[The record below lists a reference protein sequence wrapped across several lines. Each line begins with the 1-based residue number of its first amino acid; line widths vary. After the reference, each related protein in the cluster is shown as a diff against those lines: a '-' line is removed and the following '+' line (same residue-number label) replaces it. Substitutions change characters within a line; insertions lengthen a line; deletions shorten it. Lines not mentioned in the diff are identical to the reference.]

1 MKNIQNG
8 YKTWELRQ
16 QTQLKGRL
24 EMKTQSYIVL
34 IIVLLTLSV
43 IPFQNVHELTP
54 FGGEVDL
61 IGSERSP
68 NLDLNSTS
76 SNQKRVGI
84 SRYMMD
90 VVLDTLKTH
99 SLSCHYSLKY
109 TNTENVPLTE
119 LFFHL
124 YPNAFQDV
132 SGLYPN
138 ISKDEGGALV
148 IDSVTDHKGNLF
160 STELLNKT
168 NLRLDLAMPLQP
180 KESLEIRMEFE
191 VKIPHIPNRFGYWQ
205 NDSMTTH
212 NLGNWYPI
220 VAVFEKIGWHTKPY
234 AYSGESFYSEI
245 ADYQVN
251 ITVPTSEVV
260 AATGVLLSKV
270 HGGDG
275 TTTWCWEAEFVRDFV
290 FSVSPDF
297 QVRSKPAQNTTI
309 SSYYVTF
316 DSERGE
322 RALEIAETS
331 LELFSQLYGPYP
343 YTTFSIVENP
353 TPNGGGMEYPT
364 FVLMGS
370 GLYRRA
376 SIITFE
382 AILVHEIAHQWFPF
396 LIGSNSFAE
405 PFADEAFATF
415 SEKIYWEFVYGPEA
429 GEAAWQSNQNR
440 YLSYLQQTGVDEIV
454 YQNMTY
460 WDRNAAYSPIVYSK
474 GALIIRMLQFV
485 VGNTTFFRAMQTYYD
500 RFLHTNAKIRDL
512 ITVFEE
518 ISGTDLDWFFMEWLF
533 RKGLPKYELESAEVE
548 RVGTEYELTISVHQ
562 QTCCN
567 ETHVFQ
573 MPVPF
578 QIQYEQHLETR
589 TAWVNFTKQEIRF
602 TTGEKPVLVELDRQ
616 KVILRINIDQSLSK
630 EVKESKRLQ
639 EILLGLPTVLI
650 GASLIVLGS
659 IVLLRKR
666 QRTNPKSFED

>member
-1 MKNIQNG
+1 
-8 YKTWELRQ
+8 
-16 QTQLKGRL
+16 
-24 EMKTQSYIVL
+24 MKTQSYVVL
-34 IIVLLTLSV
+34 LIVLLTLSV
-43 IPFQNVHELTP
+43 IPFQNVHELTL
-54 FGGEVDL
+54 FGGEVNT
-61 IGSERSP
+61 IESERSP
-68 NLDLNSTS
+68 NLVLNPTS
-76 SNQKRVGI
+76 SNQERVGI

-132 SGLYPN
+132 TGLYPN
-138 ISKDEGGALV
+138 VTKDEGGALM
-148 IDSVTDHKGNLF
+148 INSVTDHEGNLF
-160 STELLNKT
+160 MTELLNQT

-180 KESLEIRMEFE
+180 EESLEIRMEFD

-205 NDSMTTH
+205 NDNMTTH

-220 VAVFEKIGWHTKPY
+220 VAVFEEIGWHTKPY

-270 HGGDG
+270 PRGDG
-275 TTTWCWEAEFVRDFV
+275 TTTWCWEAVFVRDFV

-297 QVRSKPAQNTTI
+297 QVRSKPAQGTTI
-309 SSYYVTF
+309 SSYYVAI

-331 LELFSQLYGPYP
+331 LKLFSQLYGPYP

-364 FVLMGS
+364 LVLMGS

-376 SIITFE
+376 SAITFE
-382 AILVHEIAHQWFPF
+382 VVLVHEIAHQWFPF

-415 SEKIYWEFVYGPEA
+415 SEKTYWEFVYGPEA
-429 GEAAWQSNQNR
+429 GEAAWQNTQNH
-440 YLSYLQQTGVDEIV
+440 YFSFLQQTGVDEIV

-474 GALIIRMLQFV
+474 GALIIRMLRFV
-485 VGNTTFFRAMQTYYD
+485 VGNTTFFRAMQAYYE

-518 ISGTDLDWFFMEWLF
+518 VSGTDLDWFFMEWLF

-548 RVGTEYELTISVHQ
+548 QVGTEYELTISVHQ

-567 ETHVFQ
+567 ETHGFQ
-573 MPVPF
+573 MPIPF

-589 TAWVNFTKQEIRF
+589 NAWVNLTKQEIRF
-602 TTGEKPVLVELDRQ
+602 TTGEKPVLVELDRK

-630 EVKESKRLQ
+630 EVKEPKRLQ

-650 GASLIVLGS
+650 GVALLGLVS
-659 IVLLRKR
+659 VVLLRKWR
-666 QRTNPKSFED
+666 RKNPKNPGD

>member
-1 MKNIQNG
+1 MINHG
-8 YKTWELRQ
+8 
-16 QTQLKGRL
+16 
-24 EMKTQSYIVL
+24 
-34 IIVLLTLSV
+34 
-43 IPFQNVHELTP
+43 
-54 FGGEVDL
+54 
-61 IGSERSP
+61 RSP
-68 NLDLNSTS
+68 NPNLHPIS
-76 SNQKRVGI
+76 SNQERVGI
-84 SRYMMD
+84 SRYRMD
-90 VVLDTLKTH
+90 VELDTLRTH
-99 SLSCHYSLKY
+99 SLSCHYSLEY

-138 ISKDEGGALV
+138 ASQDEGGALM
-148 IDSVTDHKGNLF
+148 INSVTDKEGNLF
-160 STELLNKT
+160 MTELLNQT
-168 NLRLDLAMPLQP
+168 NLRLVLAKPLQP
-180 KESLEIRMEFE
+180 WDSLEIRMEFD
-191 VKIPHIPNRFGYWQ
+191 VKIPHIPNRFGYWE
-205 NDSMTTH
+205 NDNMTTL

-220 VAVFEKIGWHTKPY
+220 VAVFEEIGWHTKPY
-234 AYSGESFYSEI
+234 AYSGESFYSDI

-251 ITVPTSEVV
+251 ITVPTGEVV
-260 AATGVLLSKV
+260 AATGVLINRV
-270 HGGDG
+270 PGENG
-275 TTTWCWEAEFVRDFV
+275 TTTWCWEAELVRDFV

-297 QVRSKPAQNTTI
+297 QVRSKQAQGTTI
-309 SSYYVTF
+309 SSYYVAI

-331 LELFSQLYGPYP
+331 LKLFSQLYGPYP

-376 SIITFE
+376 SAITFE
-382 AILVHEIAHQWFPF
+382 AVLVHEIAHQWFPF

-415 SEKIYWEFVYGPEA
+415 SEKLYWEFVYGPEA
-429 GEAAWQSNQNR
+429 EEAAWQYSQNHYFSFLKR
-440 YLSYLQQTGVDEIV
+440 TGVDEIV
-454 YQNMTY
+454 YQNMSY
-460 WDRNAAYSPIVYSK
+460 WDRSAAYSPIVYSK
-474 GALIIRMLQFV
+474 GALIIRMLRFV
-485 VGNTTFFRAMQTYYD
+485 VGNTTFFRAMQTYYE

-518 ISGTDLDWFFMEWLF
+518 VSGTDLDWFFMEWLF

-548 RVGTEYELTISVHQ
+548 QVGTEYELTISVHQ

-567 ETHVFQ
+567 ETHRFQ

-578 QIQYEQHLETR
+578 LIQYEQHLETR

-602 TTGEKPVLVELDRQ
+602 TTGDKPVLVELDRQ
-616 KVILRINIDQSLSK
+616 KVILRINIDQTLSK
-630 EVKESKRLQ
+630 EVKEPKRLQ

-650 GASLIVLGS
+650 GAALIGLGS
-659 IVLLRKR
+659 VLLLRKWR
-666 QRTNPKSFED
+666 RTNPKSPGE